1 MPVFTLQRHLP
12 GVCYARTDGGQ
23 ELPVLDITNPAF
35 ATEVVRERREDVE
48 EAVRVEA
55 RLFAGMRDGARQTR
69 AIRVASALRTYRA
82 KLGDEGLGWAR
93 WFTFLRSADGFVA
106 EQIRCR
112 AQSVARLL
120 AAAMVAPLSRRPGAP
135 VHLVNIG
142 GGAASD
148 SLNALIVL
156 TRDRPFQLMGRDIR
170 VHVLDIDPAGPHFA
184 ARALTAL
191 RAPGAPLARLDADLE
206 HVPYDWNEPGR
217 LPALLERWCTDDA
230 IVVGS
235 SEGGLLEYC
244 PDALVLEHLRL
255 LREGTRSDFALA
267 CTAWRGD
274 EVGDAARVLRGRDQ
288 PLQSHTVESLT
299 ALAERAGWSVQWS
312 EEQNPL
318 HLVFLLRPAVRAAG

>member
-1 MPVFTLQRHLP
+1 MPAFIFQRHLP

-23 ELPVLDITNPAF
+23 ELPVLDITHPAF
-35 ATEVVRERREDVE
+35 AAEVVRERREDVE
-48 EAVRVEA
+48 EEVRSESW
-55 RLFAGMRDGARQTR
+55 LFAGLRDGVAPPRMT
-69 AIRVASALRTYRA
+69 RVASALRTYRA

-93 WFTFLRSADGFVA
+93 WFTLLRSADGFLA

-120 AAAMVAPLSRRPGAP
+120 AASMVAPLSRRPGMP
-135 VHLVNIG
+135 VHLVNIA

-156 TRDRPFQLMGRDIR
+156 ARDRPFQVMGRAIR
-170 VHVLDIDPAGPHFA
+170 VHVLDVDPAGPSFA
-184 ARALTAL
+184 RRALTAL
-191 RAPGAPLARLDADLE
+191 RAPGAPLARLDVELE

-217 LPALLERWCTDDA
+217 LAALVEGWRADGALL
-230 IVVGS
+230 VGS
-235 SEGGLLEYC
+235 SESGLVEYC

-255 LREGTRSDFALA
+255 LRDGAPPGFDLA

-274 EVGDAARVLRGRDQ
+274 EVGNAARVLRGRDQ
-288 PLQSHTVESLT
+288 PLRSHTRESLT
-299 ALAERAGWSVQWS
+299 ALAERAAWSVQWS

-318 HLVFLLRPAVRAAG
+318 HLVFLLRPR